1 MTDTLK
7 LVEEFHT
14 KFGHPVESELKI
26 PDIKII
32 KLRLEL
38 ILEEFIELV
47 DANLKGVDDP
57 SLTQG
62 LLDCKKLISYL
73 EKEHFEVDLIEVADA
88 LGDIKYVIDGTASVY
103 GIPLNEISNEIHKSN
118 MSKLNPETGKAIY
131 SLNGKILKGSDYFK
145 PDIKKVLSR

>member
-57 SLTQG
+57 SLIQG

-88 LGDIKYVIDGTASVY
+88 LGDIKYVIDGTALVY